1 MKRIVFVLTIIITA
15 GALMASNPINLY
27 GRDAEGRNGVVA
39 AAKPEASQ
47 VGVAIL
53 EMGGNAV
60 DAAIATA
67 FALGV
72 LEPNASGIGGG

>member
-1 MKRIVFVLTIIITA
+1 MKKILFCSYHHSNCRNSSWLR
-15 GALMASNPINLY
+15 NPINLY

-53 EMGGNAV
+53 EMGGEC
-60 DAAIATA
+60 
-67 FALGV
+67 G
-72 LEPNASGIGGG
+72 